1 MSLDGAHDNCQL
13 PAYPVPYPSAV
24 TYNHGSIIACGGFGE
39 INAAKCWSYNG
50 NVWSPL
56 PNTVQ
61 RHCGWSINAP
71 VDGGWWVSGRP
82 QFGRGGACEPKWSS
96 EIFDGERWLDGPGL
110 FNQQNDKK
118 TSEGFVC
125 IVNLNSSHSLFVGG
139 SYASYS
145 TGEWLYDRNED
156 KWTETGNLKHKRRN
170 YGCISLGS
178 KGVLV
183 VGGDNQVSGH
193 LYSVELYDPVTGT
206 WSEQPDRL
214 RTSRPL
220 LLNWNGIP
228 LALLK
233 DQNNIYQRGDDGV
246 WLELQGITLPENFNE
261 HTLDRAIL
269 VPDHFVAECM

>member
-1 MSLDGAHDNCQL
+1 MSLDGTSDNCEL

-24 TYNHGSIIACGGFGE
+24 TYNHGSIIACGGLGE

-56 PNTVQ
+56 PNSVQ
-61 RHCGWSINAP
+61 RHCPDTVNIP

-82 QFGRGGACEPKWSS
+82 QFGSGGACAPIWSS

-110 FNQQNDKK
+110 YNQQDDSK
-118 TSEGFVC
+118 TSAEFGC
-125 IVNLNSSHSLFVGG
+125 IATLNSSHSLFVGG
-139 SYASYS
+139 SQRTSA
-145 TGEWLYDRNED
+145 WLYDRNED
-156 KWTETGNLKHKRRN
+156 KWTETGQMKLGRRN
-170 YGCISLGS
+170 LGCIGLGS

-246 WLELQGITLPENFNE
+246 WLELQGITLPEIFQGNDGDE
-261 HTLDRAIL
+261 AIL
-269 VPDHFVAECM
+269 VPEHFIAGCV